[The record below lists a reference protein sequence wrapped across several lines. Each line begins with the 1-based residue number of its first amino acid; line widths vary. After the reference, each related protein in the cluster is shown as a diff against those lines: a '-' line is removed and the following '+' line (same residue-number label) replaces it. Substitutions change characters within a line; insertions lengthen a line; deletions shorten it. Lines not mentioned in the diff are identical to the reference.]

1 VTRITEGGS
10 PESQLDVLR
19 RWEDAGGHWVVVHRA
34 PGRVVVSLQRCDGG
48 EEVQRLIATED
59 DVLGY
64 LAERDESD

>member
-1 VTRITEGGS
+1 VTGRGS
-10 PESQLDVLR
+10 AQSQLDVLR

-48 EEVQRLIATED
+48 EEVQRLTATDD

-64 LAERDESD
+64 VGERDERD